1 MVSRLPRQPD
11 FAAVEA
17 AAPAFA
23 ARQNEILAQIG
34 AMGLGWSNNESML
47 VYVLMI
53 LLDTDEVSAAIVF
66 STLNTTRARV
76 DLIRRLAMVRI
87 TDPVVAQTLTRL
99 LKRFDAYTQIR
110 NEFNHCVYSL
120 NEFGEITHT
129 QLMRV
134 QERKSALSLGEMRPM
149 DAARVKEI
157 KETNRQLKRLN
168 RDLWAFLPEL
178 RQHIESRKAGAAAAR

>member
-23 ARQNEILAQIG
+23 TRQSEILAQIG
-34 AMGLGWSNNESML
+34 ALGLGWSNNESML

-53 LLDTDEVSAAIVF
+53 LLDTDDVAAAIIF

-87 TDPVVAQTLTRL
+87 TDADIAQALARL
-99 LKRFDAYTQIR
+99 LKRFDACTLIR
-110 NEFNHCVYSL
+110 NEFNHCVYNL
-120 NEFGEITHT
+120 NERGEITHT
-129 QLMRV
+129 QVMRV
-134 QERKSALSLGEMRPM
+134 QERRGALSLGETRPM
-149 DAARVKEI
+149 DDARLKEI
-157 KETNRQLKRLN
+157 NETNRQLKRLN
-168 RDLWAFLPEL
+168 RDLWAFLPAL
-178 RQHIESRKAGAAAAR
+178 KKHIETRKTGGRAP